1 MSSEIPKLNLI
12 TAPLSGKYKNLIF
25 ILTLVALVGVGVG
38 GFSFYQYQRTQK
50 ELQAIKKVATASQ
63 NTNTDQLSKILLE
76 LSKIIKLPEGE
87 IPTMATISDIGKLKD
102 QPFFQNGKNGD
113 ILLVFNKAGKAI
125 LYNPT
130 DKKIVEVAP
139 VSNTVPSGSAGST
152 PLGSPK
158 STPSPSP
165 TPTPI
170 QPKILLRNGTISPA
184 LSTKVEAEIKKSFP
198 QVTIVGKENAARN
211 TYDRT
216 TVVILNTAQSGSAQE
231 IAKTLKMTVADL
243 PSAEKKPT
251 NADILI
257 ILGTDK
263 I

>member
-1 MSSEIPKLNLI
+1 MSSEIPRLNLLSS
-12 TAPLSGKYKNLIF
+12 PLSGKYKNLIF
-25 ILTLVALVGVGVG
+25 ILTIIALIGLGAAG
-38 GFSFYQYQRTQK
+38 YSFFQYQSTQK
-50 ELQAIKKVATASQ
+50 ELKAIKQAAGASQ
-63 NTNTDQLSKILLE
+63 SASGDQLSKILVE
-76 LSKIIKLPEGE
+76 IGKIMKLPEGE

-139 VSNTVPSGSAGST
+139 VSNAVAAGS
-152 PLGSPK
+152 PGSSPGQNPK
-158 STPSPSP
+158 STPSP

-170 QPKILLRNGTISPA
+170 QPKILLRNGTMSPNLA
-184 LSTKVEAEIKKSFP
+184 TKMEAEIKKSFP
-198 QVTIVGKENAARN
+198 QATIVGKENAARN
-211 TYDRT
+211 TYDRSI
-216 TVVILNTAQSGSAQE
+216 VVILNTALSGNAQE
-231 IAKTLKMTVADL
+231 IARTLKLTVADL